1 MNNIQQGIILIVYDD
16 KIYFEQLMF
25 CLSFQQRRWIFWL
38 TFFDSSEH
46 FDLSYWFLSKTY
58 D

>member
-1 MNNIQQGIILIVYDD
+1 MNNIQQGIILMVYDE

-46 FDLSYWFLSKTY
+46 FDLSYWF
-58 D
+58 